1 MVLEKLFIK
10 VIKVFIKTFQ
20 ASKKSLKI
28 KNDASFYFKNFFSG
42 GKEEGRRGEG
52 GFGGMC
58 TRHGELKVFRFKY
71 K

>member
-1 MVLEKLFIK
+1 MVLEKLFMK

-28 KNDASFYFKNFFSG
+28 KNDASFYFKNFFYG
-42 GKEEGRRGEG
+42 GKEEGETGGEG
-52 GFGGMC
+52 GVC
-58 TRHGELKVFRFKY
+58 TRHGELKVCRFKY

>member
-42 GKEEGRRGEG
+42 GEGRRREGRG

>member
-42 GKEEGRRGEG
+42 GKEEGGRGEG
-52 GFGGMC
+52 RVWGGVCAQGMAS
-58 TRHGELKVFRFKY
+58 
-71 K
+71 